1 MLGVGWTE
9 MLVIGV
15 VALIVI
21 GPKDLPAMMRRVGQF
36 AGTIRRM
43 GQEFQRELNKT
54 TGLNEIANLRQ
65 SVTQPLK
72 ATADAIRKEF
82 NTTTATG
89 EVKPSGAIK
98 PADPKVESVVDEI
111 KAAAGIATPAAA
123 APVMT
128 PIAQPADTPKAPV
141 KAARPARI
149 KAPAESKVATAD
161 IAPAKKAAPKAK
173 KPIDSPAPVEAIAP
187 AQATPAK
194 RAAVKAAKPVTKA
207 EGVVA
212 KPAVKAVSAKPTAA
226 KSTAAKPA
234 AAKPATAE
242 KPAAPKKAATTKKSA
257 AAAKKP

>member
-21 GPKDLPAMMRRVGQF
+21 GPKELPALMHRVGKF

-43 GQEFQRELNKT
+43 GSDFQRELNKT
-54 TGLNEIANLRQ
+54 TGLNEITNLRQ

-111 KAAAGIATPAAA
+111 KAAAGIATPAVAA

-128 PIAQPADTPKAPV
+128 PIAQPAEAPKAPV
-141 KAARPARI
+141 KAARPAKI
-149 KAPAESKVATAD
+149 KAPAESKVTSAD
-161 IAPAKKAAPKAK
+161 IAPAKKAVPKAK
-173 KPIDSPAPVEAIAP
+173 KQIDSPAPVEAIAP
-187 AQATPAK
+187 VKTAPAKKASTKAATP
-194 RAAVKAAKPVTKA
+194 VT
-207 EGVVA
+207 A
-212 KPAVKAVSAKPTAA
+212 KPAAKAAA
-226 KSTAAKPA
+226 PKAPAAKPA
-234 AAKPATAE
+234 PAKPAPAK
-242 KPAAPKKAATTKKSA
+242 KPVAKKTA